1 MKKRIKIAISAILL
15 STTLAVLV
23 PTTTVQAKPL
33 YCLQAF
39 TDCIRDL
46 PWYVHLGGGAAGC
59 AIGYLGCGS

>member
-1 MKKRIKIAISAILL
+1 MKKRIKIAIRAILL

-39 TDCIRDL
+39 TDCVRDL
-46 PWYVHLGGGAAGC
+46 PWYAQYTGGIAGC